1 MTGSLCYARL
11 PEDMSNPLGVVYL
24 FNSRLS
30 GAKDSAAG
38 VLAKFPNVDANSGF
52 SLVTPHRTYQ
62 LFAESES
69 EANAWKALETKT
81 AALGRV
87 VNVFGRVKGKSGVW

>member
-1 MTGSLCYARL
+1 
-11 PEDMSNPLGVVYL
+11 MSNPLGVVYL

-62 LFAESES
+62 VNLSERS
-69 EANAWKALETKT
+69 R
-81 AALGRV
+81 LGV
-87 VNVFGRVKGKSGVW
+87 GVM